1 MTIAEAEKFYKQDTK
16 KYDIKK
22 NKELLTWLRKAIK
35 NGYHSYIDI
44 EDLQKLIDNITDWY
58 EIKYPELAKEFYEGA
73 LGVYF
78 SDMETLSGVMDI
90 KQLVY
95 RLPKKQLSLMECL
108 YRSTSGLIRD
118 VYNDKGEI
126 VGKKHLIGMRIYR
139 KDECDF
145 FDSPYF
151 YSKSKES
158 RIFAIAPATFNLP
171 YFYLKADSV
180 TGKVDVDYNLKKYIN
195 VNSITLDKLLYLFK
209 EKYTDKLDFTKLEEC
224 VYNHNCDIEL
234 RRKILQ
240 LVALKLLYSKKTTP
254 ERGYERALDFINE
267 FNESMNLNLSTE
279 EIDLAMN
286 KNYPKEESTLPKK
299 Y

>member
-44 EDLQKLIDNITDWY
+44 EDLQKLIDNIADWY

-139 KDECDF
+139 KDECDS